1 MAVHGIP
8 RSELSVLVIHANDP
22 LGGGVEEQDL
32 PGVLLLGGCQEQV
45 LAADADLML
54 VFVGTACHPPVLF
67 LGVEMVS
74 QPPRF
79 DTIAGGSH
87 FEYPPSVDRNKRQN
101 ADLVPFATYGH
112 VIIGV
117 PLAPEQNVG
126 ELAQTL
132 HPYVALSE
140 TLHFGGEGEHD
151 DGIPDDFINA
161 VQEQNQCVEKQYV
174 V

>member
-8 RSELSVLVIHANDP
+8 RPELSVLVIHADDP
-22 LGGGVEEQDL
+22 LWCGVEEQDL
-32 PGVLLLGGCQEQV
+32 PGVLLLGGRQEQV
-45 LAADADLML
+45 LAADADLVL

-67 LGVEMVS
+67 LGVEMVP

-117 PLAPEQNVG
+117 SLAPEYDIG
-126 ELAQTL
+126 ELAETL
-132 HPYVALSE
+132 DTYALF
-140 TLHFGGEGEHD
+140 TKALHFGGEGEHD